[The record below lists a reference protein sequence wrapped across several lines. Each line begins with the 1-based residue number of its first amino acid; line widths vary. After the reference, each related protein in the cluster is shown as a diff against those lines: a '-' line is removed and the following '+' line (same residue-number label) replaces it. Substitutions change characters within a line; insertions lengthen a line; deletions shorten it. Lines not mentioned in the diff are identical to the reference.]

1 MEAISLG
8 QSVNCE
14 SWWPPWINIGSH
26 RKPISFIASTG
37 SLTPPPSAPHFG
49 GVFEAMVRKKRKR
62 KKAIKVILG
71 DADVND
77 EELQTAICGAERL
90 LNSRPI
96 TYVSSD
102 PQHLSLLTPSHF
114 LVGEMGG
121 SFAPEAL
128 DHKQVYNPRK
138 RWHRV
143 QQLLGQFWTRWRKE
157 SLPSLNTRNK
167 LFHPRHN
174 LKKGDVV
181 LIAGSNAKRGEWPLG
196 RVVEAYPG
204 EDGLV
209 RAVRV
214 KAKNKEYLHPVHHL
228 CPLEYPEDNADD

>member
-1 MEAISLG
+1 MSMTRSFRQPYVE
-8 QSVNCE
+8 QS
-14 SWWPPWINIGSH
+14 G
-26 RKPISFIASTG
+26 
-37 SLTPPPSAPHFG
+37 
-49 GVFEAMVRKKRKR
+49 
-62 KKAIKVILG
+62 
-71 DADVND
+71 
-77 EELQTAICGAERL
+77 L

-102 PQHLSLLTPSHF
+102 PQDLSPLTPSHF

-143 QQLLGQFWTRWRKE
+143 QQLLGQFWKRWRKE
-157 SLPSLNTRNK
+157 FLPSLNTRNK

-174 LKKGDVV
+174 LKEGDVV

-214 KAKNKEYLHPVHHL
+214 KAKNKEYLRPVHHL